1 MLLGLE
7 SEKHGLEVFCSRITE
22 TMLLGLESEKHG
34 LEVFCVVRE
43 AWFRGVLFKDPRN
56 LLLGLRVREACS
68 TPRNE
73 NRSEGF
79 PRTRLFQSLQTVT
92 ARKNTTSI
100 DAQIYP
106 RRFLQTVTARKNTTS
121 IDAQICPRRFLQT
134 VTARKNTTSIDAV
147 TARKNTSS
155 IDDILSPAS
164 IFTNN
169 GDRKEEH
176 LVDRW

>member
-100 DAQIYP
+100 DAQI
-106 RRFLQTVTARKNTTS
+106 
-121 IDAQICPRRFLQT
+121 CPRRFLQT